1 MQAEEYL
8 RQGNLSEAL
17 SELQNSIRQD
27 PANVK
32 YRIFLFQLLSVM
44 GQWERALTQLS
55 VAGEMDASTLA
66 MVQTYREAIQCE
78 AFRKSVFSGQRS
90 PLVFGEPE
98 HWIALLIEAARL
110 TALGEVAQADAL
122 RDEAFEAAP
131 TSQGTLTTG
140 SEDAS
145 QTHSFQWIADADPR
159 LGPMLEAIVNG
170 RYYWIPFH
178 RIRRIDLDPPADLRD
193 VVWMPA
199 HFVWSNGGE
208 TVGLIPTRYPGTES
222 VEDDLL
228 RLARKTEWTEQDQTV
243 AGWGQRML
251 ATDVDE
257 FSLMEIRQVTF
268 EQPREES
275 EAKSDTENIGGEQNT
290 ASQEPSDG

>member
-1 MQAEEYL
+1 MRAEEYL

-32 YRIFLFQLLSVM
+32 YRIFLFQLLAVM
-44 GQWERALTQLS
+44 GQWDRALTQLN

-78 AFRKSVFSGQRS
+78 VLRKSVFAGQRS

-98 HWIALLIEAARL
+98 HWIALLVESARL
-110 TALGEVAQADAL
+110 SALGEVAQAESL

-140 SEDAS
+140 SKESAEH
-145 QTHSFQWIADADPR
+145 HSFQWIADADPR

-178 RIRRIDLDPPADLRD
+178 RIHRMELDPPADLRD

-208 TVGLIPTRYPGTES
+208 TVGLIPTRYPGTETL
-222 VEDDLL
+222 EDDLL
-228 RLARKTEWTEQDQTV
+228 RLARKTEWNEQGETV
-243 AGWGQRML
+243 AGVGQRML
-251 ATDVDE
+251 ATDVAE
-257 FSLMEIRQVTF
+257 FSLMEIRQVVL
-268 EQPREES
+268 EHPQAKPEPDPDAAGEVDSQGSGPGEPR
-275 EAKSDTENIGGEQNT
+275 
-290 ASQEPSDG
+290 DG